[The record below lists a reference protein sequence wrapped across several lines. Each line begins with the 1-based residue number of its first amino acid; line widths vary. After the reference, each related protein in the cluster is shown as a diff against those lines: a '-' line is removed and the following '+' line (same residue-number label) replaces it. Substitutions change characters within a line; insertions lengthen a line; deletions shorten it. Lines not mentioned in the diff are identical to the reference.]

1 MVLILASR
9 AERLATTRALIAST
23 FPSLALPAPCA
34 RPDSSARAPST
45 ASAGSDLPV
54 RRRDW
59 LLGRSTSTT
68 SMPAFLS
75 ERARRARASSCPQH
89 PPGLQGRSC

>member
-1 MVLILASR
+1 MVLILVSR

-23 FPSLALPAPCA
+23 LPSLALPAPWA
-34 RPDSSARAPST
+34 RPDRAARAAST

-59 LLGRSTSTT
+59 RLGRSTSTT
-68 SMPAFLS
+68 STPLRRS
-75 ERARRARASSCPQH
+75 ERARLAP
-89 PPGLQGRSC
+89 